1 MSRGALQGGREL
13 RLRVRHKKPKRL
25 LRSWYNLVGKD
36 QAITN
41 GVDPMDEVGKDKRQ
55 NSHDMEEQVQRDVK
69 HRHNNHEFSGNALGS
84 SGEHA
89 ASGKVRL
96 NGNVFHSG
104 PPEKVVNGK
113 CYTQH
118 SDPGATRAV
127 DLSTDGESVC
137 DQDNDLVCSV
147 CTMGESEPP
156 NEIVI
161 CDTCNKGFHQTC
173 HTPKISDQVLLPN
186 IPWHCRNCVPV
197 GSVRKSAKNYK
208 NGAPVQMFKL
218 GFPYNMKTLQ
228 WDDQHKVNTKNCYCY
243 CGGPGEWNMK
253 MLQCRSCRQWFHEA
267 CIQGL
272 ETPLLYGDSFYY
284 FTCSVCNN
292 GPEVVKRM
300 PLTWMDITHLTLYNL
315 VMERR
320 KKYYDLDD
328 VILPYLNSIWLA
340 LQLPSEIFRCSVR
353 ERRTNIYGCLCSDRV
368 RFKSG
373 KEVKKRTSLWGL
385 RNRTAPPIPGE
396 EAPREHRSVAPALPP
411 RAPLS
416 KAAPGVRVFRR
427 GVVKNMVGMRGREN
441 GQRKAR
447 RKRLQSS
454 RMKNNAS
461 HSGKLSNGLGRNKAQ
476 VHNCKIPRDPFASD
490 EEAVSS
496 GTVEGSTFLD
506 AFIPPLRDFHGGNH
520 PFRDKV
526 LFPPPPLPRPRP
538 GRPPKKRTLP
548 VPLKPAKLKLRGSQR
563 RQFFGAADT
572 DSEDCSSMSSTCT
585 TSTGSATTSS
595 TTASSGATSS
605 TSATTSTG
613 SSDVDCSIS
622 GRGSLRWKESLR
634 SMEAASGEKGRFSVL
649 ARRISTDGKVQYLI
663 DWDCCG
669 SKT

>member
-1 MSRGALQGGREL
+1 MSCLVMLLEALVSMVLWPRCVSMAMSFIVAPQ
-13 RLRVRHKKPKRL
+13 KRL
-25 LRSWYNLVGKD
+25 SMGSATIN
-36 QAITN
+36 
-41 GVDPMDEVGKDKRQ
+41 
-55 NSHDMEEQVQRDVK
+55 VQILAPHVLLT
-69 HRHNNHEFSGNALGS
+69 HLLTSLT
-84 SGEHA
+84 
-89 ASGKVRL
+89 
-96 NGNVFHSG
+96 
-104 PPEKVVNGK
+104 VV
-113 CYTQH
+113 
-118 SDPGATRAV
+118 
-127 DLSTDGESVC
+127 
-137 DQDNDLVCSV
+137 QDNDLVCSV

-208 NGAPVQMFKL
+208 NGARVQMFKL

-340 LQLPSEIFRCSVR
+340 LQLPSDIFRCSVR
-353 ERRTNIYGCLCSDRV
+353 ERRTNIYGCLCSDRA

-396 EAPREHRSVAPALPP
+396 EAPRELRSVVPALPP

-416 KAAPGVRVFRR
+416 KPAPGACIYVYSPQSMRGVQACNRTLQRSRRSWSSTASAESHHVKVRVFRR
-427 GVVKNMVGMRGREN
+427 GVVKDMVEMRGREN
-441 GQRKAR
+441 GQKKAR
-447 RKRLQSS
+447 RKRLQSG
-454 RMKNNAS
+454 RVKNNAS
-461 HSGKLSNGLGRNKAQ
+461 HSSKLSNGLGRSKPQ
-476 VHNCKIPRDPFASD
+476 VRSVKVPRDPFDSD

-496 GTVEGSTFLD
+496 GTGEGSTFLD

-520 PFRDKV
+520 PFRDEV
-526 LFPPPPLPRPRP
+526 LFPPPPRPRPRP
-538 GRPPKKRTLP
+538 GRPPKKRTLL

-563 RQFFGAADT
+563 RLCFGTADT

-585 TSTGSATTSS
+585 TSTGSATSSGTTTSSSSTSSSGTISSTSTTSS
-595 TTASSGATSS
+595 TASSR
-605 TSATTSTG
+605 
-613 SSDVDCSIS
+613 VDCSTQ
-622 GRGSLRWKESLR
+622 GRGSLRWKETLR
-634 SMEAASGEKGRFSVL
+634 SSEAASSEKSRFSVL
-649 ARRISTDGKVQYLI
+649 AKRISFDGKVQYLI
-663 DWDCCG
+663 DWDNCG

>member
-1 MSRGALQGGREL
+1 MLLYAMSRGALQGGREL

-36 QAITN
+36 QAIAN
-41 GVDPMDEVGKDKRQ
+41 GVDPADEVGKDKRH

-69 HRHNNHEFSGNALGS
+69 HRHRNHELSGHALGS
-84 SGEHA
+84 S
-89 ASGKVRL
+89 
-96 NGNVFHSG
+96 
-104 PPEKVVNGK
+104 EKIANGK
-113 CYTQH
+113 CYNQH
-118 SDPGATRAV
+118 SDPGATCAV
-127 DLSTDGESVC
+127 DPSSDESDC
-137 DQDNDLVCSV
+137 GQDNDLVCSV

-208 NGAPVQMFKL
+208 NGARVQMFKL

-228 WDDQHKVNTKNCYCY
+228 WDDQHKVNTKKCYCY

-340 LQLPSEIFRCSVR
+340 LQLPSDIFRCSVR
-353 ERRTNIYGCLCSDRV
+353 ERRTNIYGCLCSDRASENV
-368 RFKSG
+368 VYSL
-373 KEVKKRTSLWGL
+373 RTQKL
-385 RNRTAPPIPGE
+385 E
-396 EAPREHRSVAPALPP
+396 EAPRELRSVVPALPP
-411 RAPLS
+411 RAPLP
-416 KAAPGVRVFRR
+416 KPAAGVRVFRR
-427 GVVKNMVGMRGREN
+427 GGVKDMVGLRGREN
-441 GQRKAR
+441 GQKKAR

-454 RMKNNAS
+454 RVKNNAS
-461 HSGKLSNGLGRNKAQ
+461 HSSKLSNGLGRSKAQ
-476 VHNCKIPRDPFASD
+476 VHSVKIPPDPFDSD
-490 EEAVSS
+490 EEAASS
-496 GTVEGSTFLD
+496 GTGEGSTFLD

-520 PFRDKV
+520 PFRDEV
-526 LFPPPPLPRPRP
+526 LFPPPPRPRPRP
-538 GRPPKKRTLP
+538 GRPPKKAHTP
-548 VPLKPAKLKLRGSQR
+548 
-563 RQFFGAADT
+563 
-572 DSEDCSSMSSTCT
+572 
-585 TSTGSATTSS
+585 SATQ
-595 TTASSGATSS
+595 AS
-605 TSATTSTG
+605 
-613 SSDVDCSIS
+613 
-622 GRGSLRWKESLR
+622 
-634 SMEAASGEKGRFSVL
+634 
-649 ARRISTDGKVQYLI
+649 
-663 DWDCCG
+663 
-669 SKT
+669 